1 MKHNSFSQQQS
12 LRAIEEYKLNSK
24 AQSIFWLFS
33 MGFYVC
39 YSKKQQSSLSSSRLS
54 NHNEQLYSPSC
65 VTRAQAAQWRPL
77 VTVAPTICRSR
88 LHRTQK
94 PIPSL
99 NARISILKRLWK
111 HWKVKVFFSGKASRW
126 VRRID
131 VCEHC
136 GAPSDHRLLV
146 LDNNRLDCVRVLLKT
161 FVTSFG
167 RNIKGQALFVVAI
180 TLMKHKQ
187 TLVEI
192 GKLFQCVWS
201 PELQQLGSCA
211 KT

>member
-1 MKHNSFSQQQS
+1 MFATVWSSNRHTQRLISRSTHNEQP
-12 LRAIEEYKLNSK
+12 AILT
-24 AQSIFWLFS
+24 F
-33 MGFYVC
+33 VRH
-39 YSKKQQSSLSSSRLS
+39 SRLS
-54 NHNEQLYSPSC
+54 S
-65 VTRAQAAQWRPL
+65 A
-77 VTVAPTICRSR
+77 VAPSR
-88 LHRTQK
+88 DRRADHLPLSSAPHAKTNSFPQCAHFN
-94 PIPSL
+94 SQ
-99 NARISILKRLWK
+99 RLWK

-146 LDNNRLDCVRVLLKT
+146 LDNNRLDCVSVLLKT

-167 RNIKGQALFVVAI
+167 RNIKGQALFVEAI

-201 PELQQLGSCA
+201 PELQQLGSCVQA
-211 KT
+211 